1 MAEGKTPRHANA
13 AEWEAALGETDAK
26 DAAAS
31 AQAAREES
39 SPVSASHLAAHTPAP
54 DSARHAAYAP
64 TTLVDTQLERFY
76 RRTTIGIVGG
86 CLVLVLAL
94 CGVASLNGARQ
105 VPDPQPSSV
114 TTTPDDTSEMVA
126 ADQYTLE
133 QAKESTIIAASCG
146 AHDDPTPEQLAAMDA
161 LAPQI
166 SVSDEPDTFESSVGF
181 EELLYQVNAWHEAG
195 HEVGFVL
202 RDLTTGAQISYN
214 EEQVFY
220 PASSIKGPYV
230 TCLYQTLVET
240 GQVKESDVHKL
251 AEAAIVNSDNDAYVA
266 LHDRFGEPRG
276 EKDFQQWAIDCGA
289 TTTGARNPDDFVN
302 YHYPPISASQL
313 AAMWTQMYGYL
324 TSGTDGANTVAGFLS
339 ARTTSP
345 IKTAVG
351 DRYQSW
357 GKAGWY
363 YSEDGYNSAPATAE
377 GGVVF
382 AETGPYLVAVLS
394 DAPGD
399 LDGLANVMEGLDAA
413 RADLV

>member
-1 MAEGKTPRHANA
+1 MAARRQSKGTYMAEGKTPKHANA
-13 AEWEAALGETDAK
+13 AEWEAALQDER
-26 DAAAS
+26 
-31 AQAAREES
+31 REDGKQ
-39 SPVSASHLAAHTPAP
+39 
-54 DSARHAAYAP
+54 DSADVPVPA
-64 TTLVDTQLERFY
+64 LVDSDLERFY

-86 CLVLVLAL
+86 CLALTLAVA
-94 CGVASLNGARQ
+94 GVASLNGARG

-114 TTTPDDTSEMVA
+114 TTIPDDTSDMVA
-126 ADQYTLE
+126 ANQNSLE
-133 QAKESTIIAASCG
+133 QAKESVIIAASCG
-146 AHDDPTPEQLAAMDA
+146 AHDDPTPEQLAAMDQ

-166 SVSDEPDTFESSVGF
+166 SVSGEPETFADSVGF
-181 EELLYQVNAWHEAG
+181 QELLYQVNAWHEAG
-195 HEVGFVL
+195 HQVGFVL

-214 EEQVFY
+214 QEQVFY

-230 TCLYQTLVET
+230 ACLYQTLVDT
-240 GQVKESDVHKL
+240 GQVQESDLHKL
-251 AEAAIVNSDNDAYVA
+251 AEAAIVNSDNDAYIA
-266 LHDRFGEPRG
+266 LHKRFGEPRG
-276 EKDFQQWAIDCGA
+276 EKDFRQWAEDCGA
-289 TTTGARNPDDFVN
+289 TSTGAKNPEDFSN
-302 YHYPPISASQL
+302 YHYPPVSASQL
-313 AAMWTQMYGYL
+313 AAMWTQMYSYL
-324 TSGTDGANTVAGFLS
+324 TSGTDGANTVAGFLA

-363 YSEDGYNSAPATAE
+363 YSEDGLNSAPATAE
-377 GGVVF
+377 GGIVF